1 MGTLIHRGNRELAR
15 WAWDPF
21 RAMDALFRWSP
32 SEEAGPAFAPLV
44 DVKETKDGY
53 VLSADLPGVKESD
66 VHVSVDGNVLTISG
80 HRDEERRTDEEYYHA
95 VERTYGSFRR
105 SYELP
110 ETADHDG
117 IKAELKNGVLSVQVG
132 KKPEA
137 QPRQIPVK
145 S

>member
-1 MGTLIHRGNRELAR
+1 MSMLIHRGNQGLAR

-21 RAMDALFRWSP
+21 RAMDALLGWAP
-32 SEEAGPAFAPLV
+32 NAEAAPAFAPKV

-66 VHVSVDGNVLTISG
+66 VHVSVDGSVLTISG
-80 HRDEERRTDEEYYHA
+80 HREEERRTDEEHYHA
-95 VERTYGSFRR
+95 IERTHGSFSR

-110 ETADHDG
+110 ETADLGG
-117 IKAELKNGVLSVQVG
+117 IKADLKKGVLTVQVG

-137 QPRQIPVK
+137 QPRSISVT

>member
-1 MGTLIHRGNRELAR
+1 MATLIHRGNRELAR

-21 RAMDALFRWSP
+21 RAMDALLRWQP
-32 SEEAGPAFAPLV
+32 SEETTPVFAPKV
-44 DVKETKDGY
+44 DVKETKDGF

-66 VHVSVDGNVLTISG
+66 IHVSVDGSVLTISG
-80 HRDEERRTDEEYYHA
+80 HRDEEQRTEEEHYHA
-95 VERTYGSFRR
+95 VERTHGGFSR

-110 ETADHDG
+110 ETADLG
-117 IKAELKNGVLSVQVG
+117 GVKAELKNGVLTVQVG

-137 QPRQIPVK
+137 QPRSIPVT

>member
-1 MGTLIHRGNRELAR
+1 MATLIHRGNRELSK

-21 RAMDALFRWSP
+21 RAMDALLRWEP
-32 SEEAGPAFAPLV
+32 SEAQTTIFAPQV
-44 DVKETKDGY
+44 DVKETKDGF

-66 VHVSVDGNVLTISG
+66 IHVSVDGSVLTISG
-80 HRDEERRTDEEYYHA
+80 HRHEERRTDEERYHA
-95 VERTYGSFRR
+95 VERTHGSFNR
-105 SYELP
+105 SYEMP
-110 ETADHDG
+110 ETADLDG
-117 IKAELKNGVLSVQVG
+117 IKAELKNGVLTVQVG